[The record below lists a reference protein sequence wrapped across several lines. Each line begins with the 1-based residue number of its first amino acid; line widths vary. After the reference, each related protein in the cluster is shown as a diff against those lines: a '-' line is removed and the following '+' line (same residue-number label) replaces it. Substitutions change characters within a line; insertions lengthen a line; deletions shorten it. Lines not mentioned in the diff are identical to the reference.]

1 MNANVVDDTGM
12 ELMFIMV
19 HADVCD
25 HVWVLVCVG
34 TVWCD
39 GYVCM
44 ANSMHIR
51 KGYVMCVRTLS
62 MAYAAV
68 MQSFVCYSLKPS
80 HITKLVFPIFQT
92 SKV

>member
-1 MNANVVDDTGM
+1 MNANVVEDTCM

-19 HADVCD
+19 PEDVCI
-25 HVWVLVCVG
+25 HVGVLVCVG

-39 GYVCM
+39 GDVCM
-44 ANSMHIR
+44 ANSTYVHMAS
-51 KGYVMCVRTLS
+51 VMCVRTLS

-68 MQSFVCYSLKPS
+68 MQSLVCYSLKPS
-80 HITKLVFPIFQT
+80 HINKLVFLIFQT